1 VLLADQSVIFFAL
14 LGGLFLLI
22 ATLVIVWRWALSRKE
37 KLQQELI
44 ATRAELERE
53 SQYTDAVVALSQ
65 LLLEASDEASII
77 HVSMQAA
84 SIFLNSQGC
93 SFVPFD
99 EWRRSFSPLTY
110 GLTPKIQSETWQDR
124 LTTPET
130 RQVCKLCQERQGA
143 ERCVLLTDID
153 GPQNV
158 FCVAL
163 CFNGR
168 EIGVINFYFDKPLDL
183 NQVAHRFL
191 GEMVRSVDLA
201 LEAMHSRQQELD
213 ILRYLQTTDTS
224 REMLLELLSN
234 LLENIQHALG
244 VDFVSVWVPDNVTFK
259 APLWLHYPQATSEFQ
274 SAFNPTYTDDLWQTV
289 SLSRQTLTLEN
300 VNLQGSTQ
308 VENWRTLLIVP
319 LVWQDEAPAGM
330 LVLGN
335 HKTYAFEK
343 HQLLLLQTV
352 AGQAALMI
360 QNSQRVVEISYQA
373 ILDERRRLAREIH
386 DGLAQTLAFLKLEA
400 GRMQNYIVQGQME
413 RVNQTLRGCY
423 QTLSDAYLDARQ
435 AIDDLR
441 RIPDV
446 RLPEWLKATARD
458 FEELVNIPVHVDAD
472 SLSHDFSPAIQ
483 AQLVRIFQEA
493 LTNVR
498 KHAQARHVIL
508 RVQQV
513 QDLVTIE
520 VRDDGVGFAPED
532 APVIT
537 QHGLR
542 GMRERAE
549 MIGADF
555 QIISRVGEG
564 STIRLEV
571 PIRLEEGV

>member
-1 VLLADQSVIFFAL
+1 MLLADQPVIWFAL
-14 LGGLFLLI
+14 TGGLLLLI
-22 ATLVIVWRWALSRKE
+22 AMLVIVWRRASFEKE
-37 KLQQELI
+37 KLQQELN
-44 ATRAELERE
+44 ATRTELERE
-53 SQYTDAVVALSQ
+53 SQYKDAVVSLSQ
-65 LLLEASDEASII
+65 LLLEASDAASII

-84 SIFLNSQGC
+84 CTFLKAQGC

-99 EWRRSFSPLTY
+99 EWRSSFSPLTY
-110 GLTPKIQSETWQDR
+110 GLTPKIQSATWQDR

-130 RQVCKLCQERQGA
+130 RQACKLCRERQGG
-143 ERCVLLTDID
+143 EGCVLLTDMD
-153 GPQNV
+153 EPQNV

-163 CFNGR
+163 CFSGR
-168 EIGVINFYFDKPLDL
+168 EVGVINFYFDMPLKL

-191 GEMVRSVDLA
+191 GEMVRLVDLA
-201 LEAMHSRQQELD
+201 LEAIRSRQQEMN
-213 ILRYLQTTDTS
+213 ILHYLQTTDTT
-224 REMLLELLSN
+224 RATLPELLGN

-244 VDFVSVWVPDNVTFK
+244 VDFVSVWVPDNVTLK
-259 APLWLHYPQATSEFQ
+259 APLWLHYPQPTSEFQ
-274 SAFNPTYTDDLWQTV
+274 SAFNPAYAEDLWQTI
-289 SLSRQTLTLEN
+289 SISRQTLALEN
-300 VNLQGSTQ
+300 VNLEGSTQ
-308 VENWRTLLIVP
+308 VENLRTLLIVP
-319 LVWQDEAPAGM
+319 LVWQDESPTGM
-330 LVLGN
+330 LILGN
-335 HKTYAFEK
+335 HKTYAFKK
-343 HQLLLLQTV
+343 HQLLLLQAV
-352 AGQAALMI
+352 AGQAALMV
-360 QNSQRVVEISYQA
+360 QNSQLVVEISYQA

-400 GRMQNYIVQGQME
+400 GRMQNYIAQGQME
-413 RVNQTLRGCY
+413 RVGQTLRGCY

-441 RIPDV
+441 RVPDV

-458 FEELVNIPVHVDAD
+458 FEELMNIPVHVDAD

-483 AQLVRIFQEA
+483 AQLVRIVQEA

-513 QDLVTIE
+513 KDLVTIE
-520 VRDDGVGFAPED
+520 VRDDGVGFSPED

-564 STIRLEV
+564 STVRLKT
-571 PIRLEEGV
+571 PIHLEEAA

>member
-1 VLLADQSVIFFAL
+1 MLLADHPDILFAL
-14 LGGLFLLI
+14 LGGLILI
-22 ATLVIVWRWALSRKE
+22 IAMLVIVWQRASSEKE
-37 KLQQELI
+37 NLQQELI
-44 ATRAELERE
+44 ATRIELERE
-53 SQYTDAVVALSQ
+53 SQSKDAVVSLSQ
-65 LLLEASDEASII
+65 LLMEASDEASII

-84 SIFLNSQGC
+84 CNFLKALGC

-99 EWRRSFSPLTY
+99 EWRQSFLPLTY
-110 GLTPKIQSETWQDR
+110 GLTPKTQSETWQDR
-124 LTTPET
+124 LATPET
-130 RQVCKLCQERQGA
+130 RQACKLCQERQGG
-143 ERCVLLTDID
+143 ERCVLLTNLD
-153 GPQNV
+153 GQQSV

-163 CFNGR
+163 CYGR

-183 NQVAHRFL
+183 NQAAHRFL

-201 LEAMHSRQQELD
+201 LEAVHSRQQEMD

-224 REMLLELLSN
+224 RETLPELLSN
-234 LLENIQHALG
+234 LLENIQQALG
-244 VDFVSVWVPDNVTFK
+244 VDFVSVWVPEETTLK
-259 APLWLHYPQATSEFQ
+259 APLWLHYPPATSEFQ
-274 SAFNPTYTDDLWQTV
+274 SAFNPTYADDLWQTIRV
-289 SLSRQTLTLEN
+289 SPQTLTLDN
-300 VNLQGSTQ
+300 LNLQSPPQ
-308 VENWRTLLIVP
+308 VENWRTLLVVP
-319 LVWQDEAPAGM
+319 LVWQDAPPAGM
-330 LVLGN
+330 FVFGN
-335 HKTYAFEK
+335 HKTYTFEQ

-360 QNSQRVVEISYQA
+360 RNSQQVVEISYQT

-400 GRMQNYIVQGQME
+400 GRMQNYVVQGQME

-435 AIDDLR
+435 SIDDLR

-446 RLPEWLKATARD
+446 RLTEWLKVTARE
-458 FEELVNIPVHVDAD
+458 FEELVNIPVHVDVD
-472 SLSHDFSPAIQ
+472 SLSHEFSPAIQ

-513 QDLVTIE
+513 QDLVTME

-555 QIISRVGEG
+555 QIVSRVGEG

-571 PIRLEEGV
+571 PVRLDEVV

>member
-1 VLLADQSVIFFAL
+1 
-14 LGGLFLLI
+14 
-22 ATLVIVWRWALSRKE
+22 
-37 KLQQELI
+37 
-44 ATRAELERE
+44 
-53 SQYTDAVVALSQ
+53 
-65 LLLEASDEASII
+65 
-77 HVSMQAA
+77 
-84 SIFLNSQGC
+84 
-93 SFVPFD
+93 
-99 EWRRSFSPLTY
+99 
-110 GLTPKIQSETWQDR
+110 
-124 LTTPET
+124 
-130 RQVCKLCQERQGA
+130 
-143 ERCVLLTDID
+143 
-153 GPQNV
+153 
-158 FCVAL
+158 
-163 CFNGR
+163 
-168 EIGVINFYFDKPLDL
+168 
-183 NQVAHRFL
+183 VAHRFL

-224 REMLLELLSN
+224 REMLPELLSN